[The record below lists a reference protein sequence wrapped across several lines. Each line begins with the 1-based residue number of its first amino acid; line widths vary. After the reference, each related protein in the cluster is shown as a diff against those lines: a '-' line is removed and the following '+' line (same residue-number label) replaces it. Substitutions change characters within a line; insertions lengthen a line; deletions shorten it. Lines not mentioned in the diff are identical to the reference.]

1 MGHLRLESTST
12 TYGRVLQLHVL
23 PLSLLGRRIC
33 TGITVFTTPVCSNLC
48 SSTILYHA
56 PVAVTAECSLVQ
68 SSNFLDKNEKA
79 TWYPSQVSISG
90 FGVLY

>member
-1 MGHLRLESTST
+1 MGNLRLESTST
-12 TYGRVLQLHVL
+12 TCDKYYNYMYYHCHCWGAEYALGLQF
-23 PLSLLGRRIC
+23 SLLQYAVIC
-33 TGITVFTTPVCSNLC
+33 AHP
-48 SSTILYHA
+48 ILYHA